1 MADIDD
7 VLAAFPQDSIPRPS
21 KELSPEGEKRLE
33 RLKEGRRPYP
43 SPEERDSCLLAVK
56 AAMETVGEFCTT
68 DGFPIIIAG
77 TRIRVPPAVLMISRI
92 QLGIPREDHVEA
104 IRESTWFRELTYSL
118 CKGIRGFS
126 PDTPEYDKCAAA
138 IEEQVIKQLVK

>member
-7 VLAAFPQDSIPRPS
+7 VLAAFPDDPAPS
-21 KELSPEGEKRLE
+21 KLSPKGEKMSE
-33 RLKEGRRPYP
+33 RLKKGTRPYP
-43 SPEERDSCLLAVK
+43 STEERESCLLAVK

-68 DGFPIIIAG
+68 DGFPITIAG

-104 IRESTWFRELTYSL
+104 IRESAWFRELAYSL

-138 IEEQVIKQLVK
+138 IEERVIEQLVK